1 MRLGQPEVQDL
12 GLPRWLGNEEIGGL
26 NVAVHNAL
34 GVRGRQCAGDLTRE
48 I

>member
-1 MRLGQPEVQDL
+1 MRLGQPEVQNF
-12 GLPRWLGNEEIGGL
+12 GLPCGLGNEEIGRL
-26 NVAVHNAL
+26 NIAVHNAL